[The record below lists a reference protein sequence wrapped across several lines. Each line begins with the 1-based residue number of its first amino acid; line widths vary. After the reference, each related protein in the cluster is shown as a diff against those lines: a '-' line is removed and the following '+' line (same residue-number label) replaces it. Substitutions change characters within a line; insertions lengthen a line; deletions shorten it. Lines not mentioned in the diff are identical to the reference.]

1 MFKRRICKLCNEEFQ
16 PASAK
21 QFYCKKVILKVCPVC
36 GNTYDTYC
44 QPSNPVTC
52 SNPKCKR
59 SAAIVGNKLR
69 TRKCRVCGSEFIP
82 QSTRQLDCGKI
93 ITKQCVIC
101 GSNFEDKCGINFT
114 KSTCSNPKCRATYA
128 HQKSV
133 ESYKD
138 KPKLCVICNQEFIP
152 TNNTQVIC
160 TRRHFR
166 TCKVCGKH
174 FELILSKGY
183 NVKYL
188 PVTCS
193 KECATQLG
201 FANGNPFQ
209 KQECRDKAKATMLE
223 KYGADHPMHSK
234 EILEKLDKTMQERYG
249 VKRFTQSPMYVE
261 RAIETNRKRYG
272 TDWAIQSEETKA
284 KVETT
289 LIGNYGITNPGQ
301 SKEFMLKAAQTRK
314 ERYGYEY
321 AFQDPKAVE
330 HMKQVNLERYG
341 SEYALDNPEI
351 KAKSDATNLERYG
364 TIYPTQ
370 SKQVQDKIRATNI
383 KRYGVEIAS
392 QSPEIQAK
400 IANTMFERYGVHRY
414 EARWDYRKTVMTDP
428 NKINNWRAFIENTEE
443 YINSHYE
450 DKPTYKQLSEDLGVN
465 ETTIQVHLAR
475 MNKLDLI
482 KITSSYWED
491 DVVKFIKTIAPN
503 VTIQRRNRKLITP
516 YEIDIYLPEYNVG
529 IEVNPT
535 ATHNSTF
542 SPYDDGPKVP
552 SYHKMK
558 TDMCTNKG
566 VFLFHI
572 FGYEWTN
579 KQQIIE
585 SMLANILGRT
595 SNKIYARKCIL
606 EEVSIKDS
614 IEFLD
619 DNHRQGGAYSKV
631 NLGLYYNDELVSLM
645 TFGKMRS
652 TMGTGNQDLSDCWE
666 LVRFCNKLNTSVVGG
681 ASKLF
686 KHFVNTYNPQRI
698 RSFSDRAHTRGTLYQ
713 TLGFKEVNRSDAN
726 YVWVDIETDKAY
738 HRVNAQKRNLKK
750 FLHDDNIDLDQT
762 EKQIMESHGFAQV
775 FDSGT
780 ITWEWNS

>member
-16 PASAK
+16 PTSAK
-21 QFYCKKVILKVCPVC
+21 QFYCKKVIPKVCPVC

-52 SNPKCKR
+52 SNPKCRR

-138 KPKLCVICNQEFIP
+138 KPKLCVICNQEFTP

-201 FANGNPFQ
+201 FADGNPFQ

-261 RAIETNRKRYG
+261 RAIETNRERYG

-284 KVETT
+284 KVEAT
-289 LIGNYGITNPGQ
+289 LMSNYGITNPGQ
-301 SKEFMLKAAQTRK
+301 SKEFMDKAAQTRK

-370 SKQVQDKIRATNI
+370 SKQVQDKIKATNL
-383 KRYGVEIAS
+383 
-392 QSPEIQAK
+392 
-400 IANTMFERYGVHRY
+400 ERYGAECY
-414 EARWDYRKTVMTDP
+414 LASPEGKRKCAAALERMYGKPKYSQTAKW
-428 NKINNWRAFIENTEE
+428 KINELRKCENISEWMKFAENTEE
-443 YINSHYE
+443 YLLQYSTPPKYIELAEKFGVYIDSVYEVINR
-450 DKPTYKQLSEDLGVN
+450 KQLMHLVDRTMSYMEYKICNMLKEYN
-465 ETTIQVHLAR
+465 IQYNLHDR
-475 MNKLDLI
+475 SQI
-482 KITSSYWED
+482 S
-491 DVVKFIKTIAPN
+491 
-503 VTIQRRNRKLITP
+503 P
-516 YEIDIYLPEYNVG
+516 YEIDIYIPEYNTG
-529 IEVNPT
+529 IECNPT
-535 ATHNSTF
+535 ATHNCTY
-542 SPYDDGPKVP
+542 SPWGDPIK
-552 SYHKMK
+552 SNYHKMK
-558 TDMCTNKG
+558 TDMCTDKG
-566 VFLFHI
+566 IFLYHI
-572 FGYEWTN
+572 FGYEWTHN
-579 KQQIIE
+579 ADIIE
-585 SMLANILGRT
+585 SMLLNLFNCNST
-595 SNKIYARKCIL
+595 KIYARKCEL
-606 EEVSIKDS
+606 RTVSGIDS
-614 IEFLD
+614 AEFLTH
-619 DNHRQGGAYSKV
+619 NHRQGAANSKIR
-631 NLGLYYNDELVSLM
+631 LGLYYNDELVSLM

-686 KHFVNTYNPQRI
+686 KYFVNTYNPQRI
-698 RSFSDRAHTRGTLYQ
+698 RSFSDRAHTKGALYQ

-750 FLHDDNIDLDQT
+750 FLHDDTVDLTQT